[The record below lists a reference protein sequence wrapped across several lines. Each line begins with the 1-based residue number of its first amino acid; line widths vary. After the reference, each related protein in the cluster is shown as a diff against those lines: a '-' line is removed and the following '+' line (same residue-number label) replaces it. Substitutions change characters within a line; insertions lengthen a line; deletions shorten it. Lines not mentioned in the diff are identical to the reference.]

1 MALIGLICSDA
12 DERNRLSLIAGEAG
26 HLVHGAAGLQETI
39 ELLREKRPRLLLV
52 VDSESQDAQ
61 TVIREAA
68 RFSPLLPIVVALKN
82 RDANRAVALM
92 RQGAAEVIAPPWT
105 RENIRA
111 CLAKTMRLQG
121 TAFSVETPPR
131 PRSASFYFFFV
142 LAFFAVCFGAL
153 ALKRQAQLKAQALA
167 ARDYWDLPYKHPA
180 SMAFDGREMWIVD
193 WFTQSLYLH
202 DGSGLALRRLVHLTA
217 ETPVALTFA
226 TDAVWTVTASGMI
239 VRRMKNAALSPLEK
253 YKDAA
258 PNTLGMAF
266 DGLYL
271 WTCDS
276 RLNQLHKHLIDA
288 QLTVVA
294 SYPYP
299 GIKPAA
305 LAFDGKT
312 LWSLDAANRELIE
325 HNLERPD
332 EAVARVPLPE
342 YRDGRFK
349 PVGLGWDGGRFWT
362 VGEKEHESGPARV
375 FRHAA
380 VRF

>member
-1 MALIGLICSDA
+1 MAIIGVVCA
-12 DERNRLSLIAGEAG
+12 DEDERARLSLIAGESG
-26 HLVHGAAGLQETI
+26 HLVHGAPRLEQALEI
-39 ELLREKRPRLLLV
+39 LRENRPRLMLV
-52 VDSESQDAQ
+52 VDSSEQDAQ
-61 TVIREAA
+61 SVMREMS
-68 RFSPLLPIVVALKN
+68 RVSPLLPVVVALKN

-131 PRSASFYFFFV
+131 PRSVLLYFFFV
-142 LAFFAVCFGAL
+142 LAFFAVCFSAL
-153 ALKRQAQLKAQALA
+153 ALKRQAWLKAQALA
-167 ARDYWDLPYKHPA
+167 ARDFWDLPYKHPA
-180 SMAFDGREMWIVD
+180 AMGFDGKELWIVD

-202 DGSGLALRRLVHLTA
+202 DANGLALRRLVHLTA

-226 TDAVWTVTASGMI
+226 TDAVWTVAASGMI
-239 VRRMKNAALSPLEK
+239 IRRMKNAALTPLEK

-276 RLNQLHKHLIDA
+276 RLNQLHKHLIDF
-288 QLTVVA
+288 QLSLVA

-299 GIKPAA
+299 GFRPAA
-305 LAFDGKT
+305 LVFDGKT
-312 LWSLDAANRELIE
+312 LWSLDAANRELIQ

-332 EAVARVPLPE
+332 EAVGRVPLPE

-349 PVGLGWDGGRFWT
+349 PVGLGWDGERFWT
-362 VGEKEHESGPARV
+362 VGEKERESGPARV
-375 FRHAA
+375 FRHAV